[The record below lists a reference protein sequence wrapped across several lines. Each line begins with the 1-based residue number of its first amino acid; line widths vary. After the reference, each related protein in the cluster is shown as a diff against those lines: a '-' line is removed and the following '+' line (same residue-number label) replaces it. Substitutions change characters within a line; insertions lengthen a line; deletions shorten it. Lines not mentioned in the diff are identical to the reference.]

1 MSYSRHLSMD
11 EIERIWSKEKNS
23 PYGVWIGNDLLI
35 SGRYIE
41 NVECGID
48 TEDITDECGDFSEDG
63 YYIIRDINGYNYSSI
78 TEVSRESDLTYYYYN

>member
-1 MSYSRHLSMD
+1 MSYSRHLSME

-35 SGRYIE
+35 RGRYAE

-48 TEDITDECGDFSEDG
+48 REDIVDECGDFSEDG
-63 YYIIRDINGYNYSSI
+63 YYIIRDINGYNYLSI
-78 TEVSRESDLTYYYYN
+78 TEVSRESDLAYYYYN